1 MAQENAWVRFT
12 CSTDR
17 RARVATFRH
26 SGAEWQLVSV
36 SRQPSSGVEFGSP
49 PRVDSTPD
57 GPVPTGTLGVN
68 GPFGIAPDYRGCPGC
83 GNDSYVRCGSCGEL
97 GCWRSS
103 KPHFTC
109 GACGNGGEV
118 SGSIQSINALD
129 VG

>member
-17 RARVATFRH
+17 GVRVATFRH

-36 SRQPSSGVEFGSP
+36 SRQPSEP
-49 PRVDSTPD
+49 DS
-57 GPVPTGTLGVN
+57 PVPAGKLGVN

-83 GNDSYVRCGSCGEL
+83 GNDSYVRCGTCGEL

-103 KPHFTC
+103 KPYFTC

-118 SGSIQSINALD
+118 SGSIKSINALD
-129 VG
+129 AG